1 MAVLVVVQSSIYLA
15 ALSVFPNVC
24 EVRYVKS
31 SLTGNAAAVNASFGR
46 FRVPGLRF
54 CNSDLR

>member
-1 MAVLVVVQSSIYLA
+1 MPVLVVVQSSIYLA

-31 SLTGNAAAVNASFGR
+31 RLTGNAAAGNAS